1 MVNITIDC
9 KTPFLLLRKCGLG
22 KEFRG
27 GTAQRLAELTQ
38 FVIRGSPRLAKLATS
53 AERTCLR
60 TVELAIFGGGTLA
73 AQLS

>member
-1 MVNITIDC
+1 MISFI
-9 KTPFLLLRKCGLG
+9 KLLQPKLK
-22 KEFRG
+22 KAFRG

>member
-1 MVNITIDC
+1 
-9 KTPFLLLRKCGLG
+9 
-22 KEFRG
+22 
-27 GTAQRLAELTQ
+27 
-38 FVIRGSPRLAKLATS
+38 VIRGSPRLAKLATS